1 MHESYEHNPGDH
13 DDPLPG
19 PTYILTILG
28 AVLFCVVVLGV
39 TALFFNADERMVLD
53 KTQLATYPQ
62 FETLK
67 AEQLAK
73 IAGPARKVE
82 VNENDKVV
90 ESVVIPI
97 DVAMQKIAE
106 RAGQRS
112 SAAATQAPARDSTA
126 SAGVP

>member
-28 AVLFCVVVLGV
+28 SVLLGVVVLGV

-53 KTQLATYPQ
+53 KTQLAKYPQ
-62 FETLK
+62 FEDLK
-67 AEQLAK
+67 TEQLAK
-73 IAGPARKVE
+73 IEGPARKVE
-82 VNENDKVV
+82 VNENDKIV
-90 ESVVIPI
+90 EAVVIPI
-97 DVAMQKIAE
+97 EVAMQKIAE
-106 RAGQRS
+106 RAATRQ
-112 SAAATQAPARDSTA
+112 SAAPAVTPAPGSSA

>member
-28 AVLFCVVVLGV
+28 AVLLCVVVLGV

-67 AEQLAK
+67 AEQIAK
-73 IAGPARKVE
+73 LEGPARKVE

-97 DVAMQKIAE
+97 ELAMQKIAE
-106 RAGQRS
+106 RAAQRS
-112 SAAATQAPARDSTA
+112 SAAPSRDSTA

>member
-39 TALFFNADERMVLD
+39 TALFFNADERMID
-53 KTQLATYPQ
+53 RKTQLETYPQ

-73 IAGPARKVE
+73 IAGPARKVQ
-82 VNENDKVV
+82 VNENEKLV

-97 DVAMQKIAE
+97 DVAMQKIVE

-112 SAAATQAPARDSTA
+112 SAAPAAAPAHDSTA